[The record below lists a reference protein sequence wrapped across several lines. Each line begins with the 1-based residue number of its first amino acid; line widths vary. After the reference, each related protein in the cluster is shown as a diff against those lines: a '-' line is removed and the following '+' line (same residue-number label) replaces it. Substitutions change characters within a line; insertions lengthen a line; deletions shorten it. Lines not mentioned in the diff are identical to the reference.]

1 MDELRASQRATSVSQ
16 AVADRFYA
24 VQGNAVPQQ
33 IQIDAAIGVAG
44 KDKLACISALGNVM
58 GYSDCDHPGQTRHA
72 SYLNNG
78 IDFLSDSAERAPATQ
93 QSSTPSVRKQH
104 PHLGS

>member
-1 MDELRASQRATSVSQ
+1 M
-16 AVADRFYA
+16 
-24 VQGNAVPQQ
+24 QGNALSQQ

-72 SYLNNG
+72 SCL
-78 IDFLSDSAERAPATQ
+78 IDWSDFFGR
-93 QSSTPSVRKQH
+93 
-104 PHLGS
+104 